1 MRIIYGKSV
10 YETNEAW
17 VEPYLIGWSLYF
29 RVNGIEKMIC
39 LPNTTYEKEEN
50 YGGIKVNI
58 CDDRE
63 KHVSQEVLKDMCETI
78 LLCLLQND

>member
-1 MRIIYGKSV
+1 MISNPNKEGNRMFQCTAEEL
-10 YETNEAW
+10 ETYKNALRN
-17 VEPYLIGWSLYF
+17 VKTF
-29 RVNGIEKMIC
+29 VNKTSDHGNDVQIS
-39 LPNTTYEKEEN
+39 

-78 LLCLLQND
+78 LLCLLQNN

>member
-1 MRIIYGKSV
+1 MRIIYGKLV

-29 RVNGIEKMIC
+29 KVNGIKKMIC

-50 YGGIKVNI
+50 VTK
-58 CDDRE
+58 RFLE
-63 KHVSQEVLKDMCETI
+63 P
-78 LLCLLQND
+78 

>member
-17 VEPYLIGWSLYF
+17 VKPYLIGWSLYF
-29 RVNGIEKMIC
+29 KVNGEKKMIC

-50 YGGIKVNI
+50 VTKRFLEPLMKNGF
-58 CDDRE
+58 
-63 KHVSQEVLKDMCETI
+63 LK
-78 LLCLLQND
+78 L

>member
-29 RVNGIEKMIC
+29 KVNGK
-39 LPNTTYEKEEN
+39 K
-50 YGGIKVNI
+50 
-58 CDDRE
+58 
-63 KHVSQEVLKDMCETI
+63 
-78 LLCLLQND
+78 NDLFTKYNL

>member
-29 RVNGIEKMIC
+29 KVNGEK
-39 LPNTTYEKEEN
+39 K
-50 YGGIKVNI
+50 
-58 CDDRE
+58 
-63 KHVSQEVLKDMCETI
+63 
-78 LLCLLQND
+78 

>member
-29 RVNGIEKMIC
+29 KVNGIKKMICLPIC

-50 YGGIKVNI
+50 VTKRFLEPLMENGF
-58 CDDRE
+58 
-63 KHVSQEVLKDMCETI
+63 LK
-78 LLCLLQND
+78 L

>member
-17 VEPYLIGWSLYF
+17 VEPYFIGWSLYF
-29 RVNGIEKMIC
+29 KVNGIEKMIC

-50 YGGIKVNI
+50 VTKRFLEPLMENGF
-58 CDDRE
+58 
-63 KHVSQEVLKDMCETI
+63 LK
-78 LLCLLQND
+78 L

>member
-17 VEPYLIGWSLYF
+17 VEPYLIGWGLYF
-29 RVNGIEKMIC
+29 KVNGIEKMIC

-50 YGGIKVNI
+50 VTKRFLEPLMENGF
-58 CDDRE
+58 
-63 KHVSQEVLKDMCETI
+63 LK
-78 LLCLLQND
+78 L